1 MSASA
6 GALATLSLALRLARR
21 EMRTGLRGFGI
32 FLACLSLGVAAIAGV
47 GSVSQAMLDGLGR
60 DGRAILGGDL
70 DLRMVHREASP
81 EQRAFLEAR
90 GTVSEV
96 ADMRAMIRGTQ
107 PDARRTLIELRA
119 LDDAYPLYGSV
130 ALEPAEPLADAL
142 ARRDGTWGAAV
153 DAGLLPRLDLAVGDR
168 VRIGEETFQIRAT
181 IVREPDRAAQFAT
194 FGPHVLIAR
203 ESLAATQLVLPGSLI
218 HYHYRLRLP
227 PGGDV
232 AAARQAINAAFP
244 DAGWRIRGPGEGT
257 PRITRA
263 IERLTLF
270 MTLVGLTALL
280 VGGLGVANAV
290 RAYLERRTATIATLK
305 CLGASGRLIFLTY
318 FAQVMALALLGVT
331 LGLAAGA
338 AAPALV
344 AAALDDQ
351 LGWDLAVAFYPRP
364 LLLGAAFGLLT
375 AVVFSLWPLA
385 RARRTPAANLFRDRV
400 SRSRGPRLS
409 DAWVTAAAI
418 VLVGGALAALA
429 VAFSSDRW
437 LALYFVLGALATLLV
452 FRLMASAIMAAAR
465 RLPRPRRPGLRLAL
479 ANLHRPGATTGSVV
493 TSLGLGLTVLVAI
506 ALIQA
511 NLARQLSDEL
521 PDDAPGFY
529 FIDIQP
535 DQIDPFVE
543 TVQAVPGVQALRR
556 VPMLRGRITGV
567 NGVPTERL
575 SIPPEVAWV
584 FRGDRG
590 LTWAAE
596 PPEDA
601 TLVAG
606 TWWPE
611 DYAGPPLVSLDA
623 EVGRALD
630 IGPGDRIGINVL
642 GRDIEVEI
650 ANLRSIDW
658 SNLTINFVVVFS
670 PGLLESAP
678 QTYIAT
684 VHADPAAEDA
694 VERAVTDRFA
704 NISSIRVKEALAAIV
719 ELLGHIAVALKM
731 AAGVALVAG
740 VLVLAGAI
748 AAEHRRRVYDAVVM
762 KVLGATRPL
771 LASTFLAEFGLLG
784 LLTAGI
790 AAGVGSLA
798 AAFVLTEV
806 MELPFTFLPGTVFG
820 TAILAAFITLA
831 AGFAGTWRALGHKA
845 APLLRNE

>member
-1 MSASA
+1 MTA
-6 GALATLSLALRLARR
+6 GAAGSLRLALRFARR
-21 EMRTGLRGFGI
+21 ELRAGLRGFGI

-47 GSVSQAMLDGLGR
+47 GSVSQAMLEGLGR

-70 DLRMVHREASP
+70 DLRLAHREATP
-81 EQRAFLEAR
+81 EQRAFLDSQ
-90 GTVSEV
+90 GTVSVV
-96 ADMRAMIRGTQ
+96 ADMRAMARGEQ
-107 PDARRTLIELRA
+107 PDARRMLIELRA

-130 ALEPAEPLADAL
+130 ALDPPTPLATAL
-142 ARRDGTWGAAV
+142 AKREDTWGAAV
-153 DAGLLPRLDLAVGDR
+153 DPSLLARLDLEVGDR
-168 VRIGEETFQIRAT
+168 VRIGEETFTIRAT
-181 IVREPDRAAQFAT
+181 TVREPDRAAQFAT
-194 FGPHVLIAR
+194 FGPRVLIAR
-203 ESLAATQLVLPGSLI
+203 GALAATGLVLPGSLI
-218 HYHYRLRLP
+218 HYHHRLRLP
-227 PGGDV
+227 QGSDATAV
-232 AAARQAINAAFP
+232 RQAINAAFP
-244 DAGWRIRGPGEGT
+244 NAGWRISGLGEAT

-270 MTLVGLTALL
+270 LTLVGLTALL

-290 RAYLERRTATIATLK
+290 RAYLERRTGTIATLK

-318 FAQVMALALLGVT
+318 FAQIMALALLGIVV
-331 LGLAAGA
+331 GLIAGA
-338 AAPALV
+338 AAPAIA
-344 AAALDDQ
+344 AAALNQQ
-351 LGWDLAVAFYPRP
+351 LGWSLAVALYPRP
-364 LLLGAAFGLLT
+364 LVLGAVFGLLT
-375 AVVFSLWPLA
+375 AAVFSLWPLA
-385 RARRTPAANLFRDRV
+385 RARRIPAANLFRERV
-400 SRSRGPRLS
+400 APLRGPRLA
-409 DAWVTAAAI
+409 DAWMTVLAI
-418 VLVGGALAALA
+418 ALAGGALAALA
-429 VAFSSDRW
+429 VVFSSDRW
-437 LALYFVLGALATLLV
+437 LALYFVLGALATLIV
-452 FRLMASAIMAAAR
+452 FRLMAAGVMAGAR
-465 RLPRPRRPGLRLAL
+465 RLPRPRHPSLRLAL

-511 NLARQLSDEL
+511 NLARQLNDEL

-535 DQIDPFVE
+535 DQVADFDA
-543 TVQAVPGVQALRR
+543 TVRAVPGVQDLRR

-567 NGVPTERL
+567 NGVPTEEL
-575 SIPPEVAWV
+575 AIPPEVAWV

-601 TLVAG
+601 TMVAG
-606 TWWPE
+606 SWWPA
-611 DYAGPPLVSLDA
+611 DYGGPPLVSLDA
-623 EVGRALD
+623 EVGRALN

-658 SNLTINFVVVFS
+658 SRLTINFVMVFS

-684 VHADPAAEDA
+684 VRAEPAAEDA

-704 NISSIRVKEALAAIV
+704 NVSSIRVKDALAAIV

-748 AAEHRRRVYDAVVM
+748 AAEHRRRVYDAVVL

-771 LASTFLAEFGLLG
+771 LGATFLAEFGLLG
-784 LLTAGI
+784 AFTAII
-790 AAGVGSLA
+790 AAGVGTLA

-806 MELPFTFLPGTVFG
+806 MDLPFTFLPGTVFG
-820 TAILAAFITLA
+820 TAILAAGITLL
-831 AGFAGTWRALGHKA
+831 AGCAGTLRALGQTA